1 MKEKTSGRLSFV
13 RNKLFQNLLC
23 VLLILTV
30 AALTGYEFYTFRHY
44 REEIH
49 VPEGTEI
56 QHLSDYLPSLKGTA
70 GDTEIYVFRGEEKG
84 GSLLVMGGTHADEL
98 AGHLSAVI
106 MAENL
111 KVTRGTVFVMPRANN
126 SGFTNNFPQEASP
139 MYVEIPTAGGVRKL
153 VYGSRA
159 TNPVDQWPDPDLYT
173 HFPSGQG
180 LSGSET
186 RNLNRSYPGRENG
199 SFTERVA
206 FAIKNLILEN
216 GIDLTIDL
224 HEASPEYPNI
234 NSSVLHERAMKLSG
248 DASLELN
255 DIGISMRMEVSPATL
270 HGLTHRELGDYTN
283 TLAVLMETAN
293 PCQGRIRGATNAA
306 LAISGK
312 DACYEQAAKLGYLY
326 VPYDEKGVPI
336 EERCGRHL
344 QAVQIYAEALGWV
357 FGEEY
362 TIDMSGLP
370 GYDELVKG
378 SVGDW
383 LR

>member
-1 MKEKTSGRLSFV
+1 MEEETKIPAFL
-13 RNKLFQNLLC
+13 RNKLVKNLICL
-23 VLLILTV
+23 VLILAV
-30 AALTGYEFYTFRHY
+30 AGITGYEFYAFRHY
-44 REEIH
+44 QEEIR
-49 VPEGTEI
+49 VPAGTEI

-70 GDTEIYVFRGEEKG
+70 GDTEIYVFRGEKEG

-111 KVTRGTVFVMPRANN
+111 KVTQGTVYVMPRANN

-139 MYVEIPTAGGVRKL
+139 MYIEIPTAGGVRTL

-255 DIGISMRMEVSPATL
+255 DIGISMRMEVSPTTL

-306 LAISGK
+306 LALTGK
-312 DACYEQAAKLGYLY
+312 DVCYEQAAKLGYLY
-326 VPYDEKGVPI
+326 VPYDENGVAI

-344 QAVQIYAEALGWV
+344 QAVQVYAEALGWV
-357 FGEEY
+357 FGAEY

-370 GYDELVKG
+370 GYDELVNG

-383 LR
+383 LK

>member
-1 MKEKTSGRLSFV
+1 MKEKTSGRLSFL
-13 RNKLFQNLLC
+13 RNKLFQNLFC
-23 VLLILTV
+23 VMLILTV
-30 AALTGYEFYTFRHY
+30 ATLTGYEFYTFRHY
-44 REEIH
+44 REEIR

-139 MYVEIPTAGGVRKL
+139 MYVEIPTAGGVRTL

-306 LAISGK
+306 LAVSGK

-326 VPYDEKGVPI
+326 VPYDENGVPL

-344 QAVQIYAEALGWV
+344 QAVQVYAEALGWV

-362 TIDMSGLP
+362 TIVMSGLP

>member
-13 RNKLFQNLLC
+13 RNKLFQNLFY

-306 LAISGK
+306 LAVSGK

-326 VPYDEKGVPI
+326 VPYDENGVPL

-344 QAVQIYAEALGWV
+344 QAVQVYAEALGWV